1 MKKVNRNITE
11 EEDSSQC
18 LKFLTQ
24 SAIKDDIAPLS
35 GIQKVYPIPGR
46 SLDKLIS
53 PFTVFLKRPTKET
66 WKRFRDRHIYPSFQN
81 AQALGLH

>member
-24 SAIKDDIAPLS
+24 STIKDDIAPLS

-53 PFTVFLKRPTKET
+53 HLQCFWKDQQRKRGSVFETDIYIPASKMLKR
-66 WKRFRDRHIYPSFQN
+66 
-81 AQALGLH
+81 